1 MLQES
6 ANGVFWVYSVRSSL
20 DFNPVISKFAGLFA
34 FVTET
39 AWVFMDLVNHLSLL
53 QQPTLSAERP
63 QAPTSF
69 RFVVLCL
76 ALSCFAHCA
85 RS

>member
-1 MLQES
+1 MACFGFIRS
-6 ANGVFWVYSVRSSL
+6 AAVWISTLSSV
-20 DFNPVISKFAGLFA
+20 KFAGLFA